1 MGRSHESFLGH
12 CRQLLTSRQHILLP
26 QHPPLPDITPQDTRA
41 LFLPRKEKYKLGRGK
56 EEQDKKAQAGC
67 EQERTFLDL
76 GRGEGGGGGPSP
88 KLKVSP
94 SNKQLLPKLHALRI
108 FFISLGFPCDL
119 LPENTA
125 LYINSPEEDEVREGN
140 FWNDHI
146 KDSKGDVEFAEEGL
160 LILLRLESKLRS
172 HMNKCVQA

>member
-1 MGRSHESFLGH
+1 M
-12 CRQLLTSRQHILLP
+12 
-26 QHPPLPDITPQDTRA
+26 
-41 LFLPRKEKYKLGRGK
+41 PRKEKYKLGRGK

-76 GRGEGGGGGPSP
+76 GRGGGGGGPSP

-94 SNKQLLPKLHALRI
+94 STKQLLPKLHALRI

-160 LILLRLESKLRS
+160 VIVLCLESKLRS
-172 HMNKCVQA
+172 HMNKCAQA

>member
-1 MGRSHESFLGH
+1 M
-12 CRQLLTSRQHILLP
+12 
-26 QHPPLPDITPQDTRA
+26 
-41 LFLPRKEKYKLGRGK
+41 PRKEKYKLGRDR

-76 GRGEGGGGGPSP
+76 GRGGGGPSP

-94 SNKQLLPKLHALRI
+94 SNKQFLPKLYALSI
-108 FFISLGFPCDL
+108 FFISLGFLCDL

-125 LYINSPEEDEVREGN
+125 LYINSPEADEVREGS

-146 KDSKGDVEFAEEGL
+146 KDSEGDVEFAEEGL
-160 LILLRLESKLRS
+160 LILL
-172 HMNKCVQA
+172 

>member
-1 MGRSHESFLGH
+1 M
-12 CRQLLTSRQHILLP
+12 
-26 QHPPLPDITPQDTRA
+26 
-41 LFLPRKEKYKLGRGK
+41 PRKEKYKLERGR

-76 GRGEGGGGGPSP
+76 GRGGGGGPSP
-88 KLKVSP
+88 KLK
-94 SNKQLLPKLHALRI
+94 QFLPKLYALSI
-108 FFISLGFPCDL
+108 FFISLRFLCDL

-125 LYINSPEEDEVREGN
+125 LYINSPEADEVREGS

-146 KDSKGDVEFAEEGL
+146 KDSEGDVEFAEEGL

-172 HMNKCVQA
+172 RINKCGRQEKLFMMGRHLFPCLFLASWRTFYVAPAGV